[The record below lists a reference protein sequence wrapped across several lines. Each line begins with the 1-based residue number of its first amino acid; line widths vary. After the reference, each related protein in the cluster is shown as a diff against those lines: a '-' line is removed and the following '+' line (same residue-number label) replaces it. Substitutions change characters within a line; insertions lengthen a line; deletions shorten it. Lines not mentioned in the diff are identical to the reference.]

1 MRHYVEHHLVRFF
14 HSQRSEAGHIVDG
27 AVNIFFDE
35 ALGAADGVIL
45 DGQHCAQYGR
55 GYAAANL

>member
-14 HSQRSEAGHIVDG
+14 HSHRSEAGHIVDG

-45 DGQHCAQYGR
+45 DG
-55 GYAAANL
+55 